1 MVLMNYKY
9 MLLSFSW
16 PTAQIANPSP
26 LGLFLSISYTILSAS
41 VNLGN

>member
-1 MVLMNYKY
+1 MDYKY

-16 PTAQIANPSP
+16 PTAQIASPSP
-26 LGLFLSISYTILSAS
+26 LGLFLSISYTILSAN